1 MLNELAKVKG
11 QELGPDSTGFCSLRL
26 STPDLVPPLAKVG
39 VFCFLLI
46 SNVGGASCKELLTSV
61 FPDYPLR
68 IYTHGT

>member
-1 MLNELAKVKG
+1 MNWPRSKAKNWDQTPQASV
-11 QELGPDSTGFCSLRL
+11 LSVCR

-46 SNVGGASCKELLTSV
+46 SNVGRGSCKELLTFV

-68 IYTHGT
+68 IYTHGA